1 MYELT
6 QNSPKAHGRKK
17 KAKKTKQNKTK
28 QKERNKRKQNRCNNR
43 SLLLNVVSA
52 QLRPNA
58 NVHR

>member
-6 QNSPKAHGRKK
+6 QNSPKPMEEKK
-17 KAKKTKQNKTK
+17 KPKKQNKTK
-28 QKERNKRKQNRCNNR
+28 QKERNKRKQNRCHNR

-52 QLRPNA
+52 QLRPNS